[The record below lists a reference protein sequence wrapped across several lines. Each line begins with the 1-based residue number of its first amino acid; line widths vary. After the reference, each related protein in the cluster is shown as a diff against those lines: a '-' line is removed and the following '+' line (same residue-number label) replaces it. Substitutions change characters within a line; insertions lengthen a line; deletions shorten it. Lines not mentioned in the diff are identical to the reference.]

1 MGDGAHKNKNLKSM
15 EQCLSAN
22 APKRR
27 LFARALF
34 HNCSMQ
40 LERQVERGG
49 RVEGSEGCTR
59 TATTPISSREK
70 RSRLRR
76 SSKAR
81 KLDAECGG
89 RRGFVSSVTKSR
101 KSICGAKLRDFVNAD
116 QRDRHDFS
124 IWTIARGDKMA
135 LILSIVCKFDG
146 QNARSARLTHRSTA
160 APRGYPASSGTHAP
174 AGWPRAHLRMTVNE
188 LRKSGR
194 RVRGRSRLYQYIL
207 MSSIGSFI
215 ATGFCEPPIGIL
227 RGAGSS
233 RQPGRRLDLPLFF
246 SSFLFRLTSLNLAPH
261 TRHLQ
266 MDQNPDLQRIAQSL
280 EN

>member
-1 MGDGAHKNKNLKSM
+1 MPQSVDFSREH
-15 EQCLSAN
+15 
-22 APKRR
+22 
-27 LFARALF
+27 
-34 HNCSMQ
+34 CSTTVPCNSS
-40 LERQVERGG
+40 RQVERGG

-59 TATTPISSREK
+59 TATTLISSREK

-89 RRGFVSSVTKSR
+89 RCGFVSSVTKSR

-160 APRGYPASSGTHAP
+160 GQASSGTHAP
-174 AGWPRAHLRMTVNE
+174 AGWPQAHL
-188 LRKSGR
+188 
-194 RVRGRSRLYQYIL
+194 
-207 MSSIGSFI
+207 
-215 ATGFCEPPIGIL
+215 
-227 RGAGSS
+227 
-233 RQPGRRLDLPLFF
+233 
-246 SSFLFRLTSLNLAPH
+246 
-261 TRHLQ
+261 
-266 MDQNPDLQRIAQSL
+266 
-280 EN
+280 